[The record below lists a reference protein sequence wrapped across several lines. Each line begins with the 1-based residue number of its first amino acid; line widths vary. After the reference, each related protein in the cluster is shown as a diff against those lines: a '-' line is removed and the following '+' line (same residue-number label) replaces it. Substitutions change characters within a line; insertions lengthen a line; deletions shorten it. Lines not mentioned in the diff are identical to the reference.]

1 MRISAKDLGAMALD
15 DFCPRCFYIKR
26 NVKKLPFQ
34 IFPGIFSSI
43 DSFTKKVVHHYIDI
57 HKSAPPWIQNHCPF
71 IITGYEKVPH
81 WSKFKWEDP
90 ETGITLS
97 GVMDDVLTTSR
108 GVIIPDYKTAKYTA
122 NQDKLIPM
130 YRVQLNGYAMIYEA
144 LNDVPVISLPLYYCE
159 PQTNAVDIEGHRIEG
174 FSMNFDAKALMVER
188 NFQEARDLLKKAK
201 AILDGDLPE
210 PTEGCKDCEALANI
224 TDFQYRKFCADE
236 LPA

>member
-1 MRISAKDLGAMALD
+1 MRISAKDLGSMALD

-26 NVKKLPFQ
+26 SVKKLPFQ

-57 HKSAPPWIQNHCPF
+57 HKSAPPWIQNDYPF

-81 WSKFKWEDP
+81 WSKFCFEDP

-108 GVIIPDYKTAKYTA
+108 GVIIPDYKTAKYTE
-122 NQDKLIPM
+122 NQDNLLPM

-144 LNDVPVISLPLYYCE
+144 LNDAPVIALPLYYCE
-159 PQTNAVDIEGHRIEG
+159 PQTTDADIEGNRVEG
-174 FSMNFDAKALMVER
+174 FSMNFDAKSLMVER
-188 NFQEARDLLKKAK
+188 NSNEVVALLHKAK
-201 AILDGDLPE
+201 EILDGDLPE
-210 PTEGCKDCEALANI
+210 PTEGCKDCEALHNI
-224 TDFQYRKFCADE
+224 KEMYAK
-236 LPA
+236 